1 MSTNLVHESRRP
13 HFCIRLMESSP
24 SGLVSPIRTG
34 PRSQVYSAAETTA
47 TTGLVSHPFRRD
59 WTSPSTCLRT
69 RAREPFRT
77 QASAWRRSAGGLVS
91 PTDMASCWGGVGR
104 PSRPYGRKLC
114 GGIACCIRKGDWVGR
129 DCDLTPMADQLNMS
143 KAPGDCDLTLMAD
156 QLNMSKAT
164 G

>member
-1 MSTNLVHESRRP
+1 
-13 HFCIRLMESSP
+13 
-24 SGLVSPIRTG
+24 
-34 PRSQVYSAAETTA
+34 
-47 TTGLVSHPFRRD
+47 
-59 WTSPSTCLRT
+59 
-69 RAREPFRT
+69 
-77 QASAWRRSAGGLVS
+77 
-91 PTDMASCWGGVGR
+91 MASCWGGVGR